1 MFLASSEI
9 SFGNI
14 PTAPSNATTKRDT
27 VLDPTYTLSYNKV
40 LAEDTTL
47 FSDAPYLT
55 VTADEASFTAA
66 ATFSGYLSYNWLTFS
81 LKSLYLDID
90 TSFSSTLSL
99 TATTDAAYDN
109 TFTYSPSSL
118 FYGVT
123 VPGVLELGP
132 ELTFAVDAEV
142 IASEAVTI
150 TTELDIGLTDGNIH
164 IDLLDESD
172 TTTSGWVPTYSVSAE
187 ISGQASAEFNPTASL
202 KVEIALVVFG
212 GLIDL
217 STGLTAKPGFDNSF
231 VLTADEEVDLTGV
244 TGTSGGTCGEGLLL
258 KSTFNFELDAFATEW
273 YSTDLYSVSIP
284 IVDECFS
291 WD

>member
-14 PTAPSNATTKRDT
+14 PTASSNATTKRDT
-27 VLDPTYTLSYNKV
+27 VLDPTYTLSYSKV

-81 LKSLYLDID
+81 LTSLYLDID

-99 TATTDAAYDN
+99 TATTGAAYDN

-132 ELTFAVDAEV
+132 ELTFAVDTEV
-142 IASEAVTI
+142 IASEAVTL
-150 TTELDIGLTDGNIH
+150 TTELDISLADGNIH

-231 VLTADEEVDLTGV
+231 VLTADEDVDLTGV
-244 TGTSGGTCGEGLLL
+244 TGTSGGACGEGLLL